1 MSELIGS
8 SVPRLEDFSLLTG
21 NARFV
26 DDIPAPGALHAA
38 FVRSPHPHA
47 LIRGIDAGA
56 ARAMPGVVAVLALDD
71 LAPVLRQR
79 RMVRVSNSGT
89 KLDQSWPFALAD
101 GEVSFVGEPVAIVV
115 ASDRYIAEDAAALV
129 AVDYDVLPAATDCRV
144 ERAPPVRRELTT
156 NQVIA
161 YKVAYGDSEAAFAK
175 AAHVVHEDLWVHR
188 GAAHSMEGRGILA
201 QISDRETQVWAS
213 TQKAHDLNN
222 ALADY
227 IDLDESRLRVATPD
241 VGGGFGP
248 KLCVYPEDV
257 ATVAAA
263 TLLRRSVKWIE
274 DRREHFTN
282 AAQERDQYWSIEIAA
297 DADGKVR
304 GIRGRLIHDIGAYAL
319 QDVNIPYNSATTL
332 SGPYMVP
339 ALAMDVVATHTN
351 KAPVSSVRGAGYPQ
365 AAFAMERLDGQPRA
379 RDGHRAR
386 RIAPPQSDPGGE
398 DALFEAAEGAFRRTG
413 AIRQRRLSRLPG
425 GYSARHGV
433 GRFSA
438 PPGCRARARPLHRH
452 RAGARH
458 QGHRPRPV
466 RIRRRENFADRTHHG
481 FDRRRGDGAGARHGA
496 GANLRRG
503 VRRARGRGH
512 RGFRRYLRRAARPR
526 RLRQPANG
534 YGRFVGAD
542 RVAGRRRQGAQARQ
556 PYARSGGRGS

>member
-1 MSELIGS
+1 MSALIGAR
-8 SVPRLEDFSLLTG
+8 VARLEDFSLLTG
-21 NARFV
+21 GARFV

-115 ASDRYIAEDAAALV
+115 A
-129 AVDYDVLPAATDCRV
+129 
-144 ERAPPVRRELTT
+144 ERPLYRR
-156 NQVIA
+156 
-161 YKVAYGDSEAAFAK
+161 GC
-175 AAHVVHEDLWVHR
+175 
-188 GAAHSMEGRGILA
+188 HSA
-201 QISDRETQVWAS
+201 
-213 TQKAHDLNN
+213 
-222 ALADY
+222 
-227 IDLDESRLRVATPD
+227 
-241 VGGGFGP
+241 
-248 KLCVYPEDV
+248 C
-257 ATVAAA
+257 
-263 TLLRRSVKWIE
+263 
-274 DRREHFTN
+274 
-282 AAQERDQYWSIEIAA
+282 
-297 DADGKVR
+297 
-304 GIRGRLIHDIGAYAL
+304 RGRLRHAAGGDRLPGRACAAGAPRTGDEPGHRL
-319 QDVNIPYNSATTL
+319 QGRLRRQRRGVRQGRPCRARGPLGASRRRAFHGRPRHPGANLRPRDASLGLDAKGPRSEERAGRLYRSRRKPAARRHARRRRRLWPETVRL
-332 SGPYMVP
+332 SRGRRHGRRRDLAAPFGQMDRGPP
-339 ALAMDVVATHTN
+339 RAFHQC
-351 KAPVSSVRGAGYPQ
+351 GAGARSVLGNRDRRRRRRQGARHSRPADPRHRRLR
-365 AAFAMERLDGQPRA
+365 AARRQHPVQFRDHAERPLYGAGAGDGRDRDPHQQGAGLLGARRRLSASGLRHGAADGQPGA

-398 DALFEAAEGAFRRTG
+398 DAVSQAAQGALRRAG

-438 PPGCRARARPLHRH
+438 PPSRSPRAWPLYRH

-466 RIRRRENFADRTHHG
+466 RIRRRKNFADRTHHG
-481 FDRRRGDGAGARHGA
+481 FDRRRGDGARARHGA

-503 VRRARGRGH
+503 VRRARGRSHG
-512 RGFRRYLRRAARPR
+512 RCRRYRPPR
-526 RLRQPANG
+526 RSASAASPAG
-534 YGRFVGAD
+534 KR
-542 RVAGRRRQGAQARQ
+542 
-556 PYARSGGRGS
+556 